1 MKRPGTSCVATR
13 KRDTLNFAG
22 APERRSKSFLMPAI
36 RDCISRYLAELERRG
51 ASKHTLR
58 NYGSDLSQW
67 IAYFEPPS
75 ETAPAIEQLDL
86 PLLREWLAS
95 LYDQGLN
102 IVSIRRKIAA
112 VRGLF
117 KFLRQEGVLEKN
129 IATRLRTPKTKQRLP
144 DVLSA
149 EKTNNLL
156 DAVEDGRALE
166 RPSRERDLAFLEL
179 LYGCGIRVSE
189 LVGIDLE
196 DIDLRE
202 GWLRVRGKGNKEREV
217 PVADRAVAAIE
228 RYLENRRANPKER
241 ALFLNSRG
249 GRLSDRQIRRLVKLY
264 ALVAIGDSTVHPHS
278 FRHAY
283 ATHLLSDGADLR
295 AIQELLGHARL
306 STTQKYTQVSLRD
319 LQAVYDRAHPKA

>member
-1 MKRPGTSCVATR
+1 MAQLR
-13 KRDTLNFAG
+13 
-22 APERRSKSFLMPAI
+22 E
-36 RDCISRYLAELERRG
+36 CIVKFLAELERRG

-58 NYGSDLSQW
+58 SYGSDLDQF
-67 IAYFEPPS
+67 ATYFEPPG
-75 ETAPAIEQLDL
+75 ETAPPVERIDL
-86 PLLREWLAS
+86 PLLREWLAW
-95 LYDQGLN
+95 LYDQGLTV
-102 IVSIRRKIAA
+102 ISVRRKIAA
-112 VRGLF
+112 VRAMC
-117 KFLRQEGVLEKN
+117 KFLLREGILQKN
-129 IATRLRTPKTKQRLP
+129 VATRLRTPKAKQRLP
-144 DVLSA
+144 EVMSA

-156 DAVEDGRALE
+156 DTVEQF
-166 RPSRERDLAFLEL
+166 SKERDLAFLEL

-189 LVGIDLE
+189 LVGINLE

-217 PVADRAVAAIE
+217 PIAGRAVDAVQQ
-228 RYLENRRANPKER
+228 YLSVRSAQPSER

-249 GRLSDRQIRRLVKLY
+249 VRLGDRQVRRLVKQY
-264 ALVAIGDSTVHPHS
+264 ALLATGDSTVHPHS

-306 STTQKYTQVSLRD
+306 STTQKYTQVSLKD